1 MCLAIPGRIIEI
13 VDAAIMTMATVD
25 YPTTTGTTTG
35 TMTKQCCLAY
45 LPDARVGDYVIV
57 QNGFAIVELSEQEA
71 LASLALFAEVGLA

>member
-25 YPTTTGTTTG
+25 YPITTG